1 MKMNELDTASAERA
15 WQAFQG
21 SLGVAAI
28 RTNKQHE
35 RMVAL
40 MNQILDV
47 VGENERHPLAGLLD
61 LVGDLV
67 AGYEARAH
75 PVPDAAPREVLQ
87 LLMKEHGLTQTA
99 LRDELGGQSVVSDI
113 LKGKRE
119 INSRQ
124 AKALAARFGVS
135 PAAFI

>member
-1 MKMNELDTASAERA
+1 MKPLDTVAVERA
-15 WQAFQG
+15 WQTFQA

-28 RTNKQHE
+28 RTRKQHE
-35 RMVAL
+35 KMVAL
-40 MNQILDV
+40 MNQLLDV

-67 AGYEARAH
+67 AGYEARAQS
-75 PVPDAAPREVLQ
+75 VPDAPPREVLQ
-87 LLMKEHGLTQTA
+87 LLMRERGLTQTA

-119 INSRQ
+119 INGRQ

>member
-1 MKMNELDTASAERA
+1 MKMNEFDTAAAERA
-15 WQAFQG
+15 WQTFQA

-28 RTNKQHE
+28 RTRKQHE
-35 RMVAL
+35 KMVAL
-40 MNQILDV
+40 MNQLLDV

-61 LVGDLV
+61 MVGDLV
-67 AGYEARAH
+67 AGYEARAQ
-75 PVPDAAPREVLQ
+75 PMPDAPPREVLQ
-87 LLMKEHGLTQTA
+87 LLMRERGLTQTA

-119 INSRQ
+119 INGRQ

>member
-1 MKMNELDTASAERA
+1 MKMNELDTVSAERA
-15 WQAFQG
+15 WQAFQE

-61 LVGDLV
+61 LMGDLV

-75 PVPDAAPREVLQ
+75 KVPDAPPREVLQ

-99 LRDELGGQSVVSDI
+99 LRDDLGGQSVVSDI

-124 AKALAARFGVS
+124 AKALATRFGVS

>member
-1 MKMNELDTASAERA
+1 MKMNELDTVAAERA
-15 WQAFQG
+15 WHAFQG
-21 SLGVAAI
+21 SLGVSAI
-28 RTNKQHE
+28 RSRKQYD

-67 AGYEARAH
+67 ATYESRVH

-87 LLMKEHGLTQTA
+87 LLMNEHGLTQAA

>member
-1 MKMNELDTASAERA
+1 MKMNELGTASAERA

-67 AGYEARAH
+67 AGYEARAY

>member
-1 MKMNELDTASAERA
+1 MKMNELDTVSARRT

-21 SLGVAAI
+21 TFGLAAI
-28 RTNKQHE
+28 RTRKQHD
-35 RMVAL
+35 RTIAL
-40 MNQILDV
+40 LNQLLDV

-75 PVPDAAPREVLQ
+75 PVPDAAPRDVLQ
-87 LLMKEHGLTQTA
+87 LLMKEHGLTQA
-99 LRDELGGQSVVSDI
+99 GLRDELGGQSVVSDI
-113 LKGKRE
+113 LKGKRD
-119 INSRQ
+119 INTRQ

>member
-15 WQAFQG
+15 WQAFQK

-28 RTNKQHE
+28 RTHKQHE

-67 AGYEARAH
+67 AGYEARAY

>member
-15 WQAFQG
+15 WQAFQE

-67 AGYEARAH
+67 AGYEARAY